1 VEGGTAGRRNGG
13 TAEGSS
19 EGERPLSSAEPSAV
33 PPFRRS
39 AALVIQT
46 AFLGDVILTTPL
58 LTALARKH
66 GPVDVVVT
74 PGAAGLIEGHPAVRD
89 VIRYDKQG
97 RDAGMAALWRL
108 GRRLRQRGYATAY
121 LPHRSWRSAV
131 LALLARVPD
140 RTGFADSAAAI
151 TYTTRVTRAPTGH
164 EVERLLALAGSGTRP
179 APPVSLGLTPKDHAA
194 ADRWLAEHTIPPGFT
209 AIAPGSIWGTKRW
222 PFYPALAAALDGPL
236 VVVGG
241 ADDAALA
248 AEIVAAAPS
257 RAWSAAGHLTV
268 RASAALIERARVL
281 VANDSAP
288 LHLRPRWAR
297 RRSPSSDRPCPSR
310 DSAPAAPGASRWG
323 TPASPAAPAPPT
335 ARGSVHWVIIAACGS
350 SRSRPWRRRPSW
362 WPERRIAVRF
372 VLGID
377 IGGTNLVVGCVA
389 EDGSS
394 LHALASE
401 PTQAEA
407 GANDV
412 VDRLVA
418 LAERCIAQARRELPG
433 AEIVGVGAGAP
444 GPLDTKS
451 GIVLLT
457 PNIGWVNMPL
467 RQIIRD
473 RLGLPAELDND
484 ANCAVLGEWWV
495 GAARG
500 TRHAIGITIGTGIG
514 GGLILDGRLYHGASD
529 VAGEIGHTTIDTE
542 GRRCKC
548 GNYGCLEAY
557 ASGPNIAMRAIEAIE
572 AGAETRLPGYVGGDM
587 SRITAQTVYEAAHDG
602 DELALEVVNDTA
614 KFLGAGVANL
624 LNVFNPEVVVICGG
638 VTLAGDHLF
647 IPLRRETARRAFK
660 PAVAA
665 CRIVPAEL
673 VGTAG
678 VYGAAKTFLDA

>member
-1 VEGGTAGRRNGG
+1 
-13 TAEGSS
+13 
-19 EGERPLSSAEPSAV
+19 
-33 PPFRRS
+33 
-39 AALVIQT
+39 
-46 AFLGDVILTTPL
+46 
-58 LTALARKH
+58 
-66 GPVDVVVT
+66 
-74 PGAAGLIEGHPAVRD
+74 
-89 VIRYDKQG
+89 
-97 RDAGMAALWRL
+97 
-108 GRRLRQRGYATAY
+108 
-121 LPHRSWRSAV
+121 
-131 LALLARVPD
+131 
-140 RTGFADSAAAI
+140 
-151 TYTTRVTRAPTGH
+151 
-164 EVERLLALAGSGTRP
+164 
-179 APPVSLGLTPKDHAA
+179 
-194 ADRWLAEHTIPPGFT
+194 
-209 AIAPGSIWGTKRW
+209 
-222 PFYPALAAALDGPL
+222 
-236 VVVGG
+236 
-241 ADDAALA
+241 
-248 AEIVAAAPS
+248 
-257 RAWSAAGHLTV
+257 
-268 RASAALIERARVL
+268 
-281 VANDSAP
+281 
-288 LHLRPRWAR
+288 
-297 RRSPSSDRPCPSR
+297 
-310 DSAPAAPGASRWG
+310 
-323 TPASPAAPAPPT
+323 
-335 ARGSVHWVIIAACGS
+335 
-350 SRSRPWRRRPSW
+350 
-362 WPERRIAVRF
+362 VRF

-444 GPLDTKS
+444 GPLDTTS

-457 PNIGWVNMPL
+457 PNLGWVNRPL

-678 VYGAAKTFLDA
+678 VYGATKTFLDA